1 MFSFNDLC
9 KQYLA
14 KYGFVGCP
22 LTEEEL
28 SEAFARGISVEEVYS
43 IACDVNA
50 GIPFERAVEVA
61 EARRD

>member
-22 LTEEEL
+22 LTDDEL
-28 SEAFARGISVEEVYS
+28 SEAFARGISVEEVYD

-50 GIPFERAVEVA
+50 GISFERAVYIA
-61 EARRD
+61 EDRRD